1 MSQEALVAEARVG
14 GGALSLYRDLL
25 VHRSDAVTE
34 TIPLAQLA
42 SVRIAFERDAAKL
55 GGAIALGLVAAL
67 LLLVAAPLRAWLAA
81 VAVKAAEPGTRESL
95 ESVLHSVFSA
105 LAGLAGAL
113 PAIAVAL
120 LVAAAALSALWAY
133 GRTTLTLSFAAT
145 ARVLSLRG
153 RNAALIEFAESLA
166 ARLSALA
173 QSR

>member
-1 MSQEALVAEARVG
+1 MSRDALVAEARVG
-14 GGALSLYRDLL
+14 DGALSLYPDLL

-42 SVRIAFERDAAKL
+42 SVRIAFEREAGKL

-81 VAVKAAEPGTRESL
+81 LAGKAAEPGARESL

-113 PAIAVAL
+113 PWI
-120 LVAAAALSALWAY
+120 AAAALVGGTVLAALWAY
-133 GRTTLTLSFAAT
+133 GRTTLTISFAAT
-145 ARVLSLRG
+145 DRVLSLRG
-153 RNAALIEFAESLA
+153 RDAALIEFAESLA
-166 ARLSALA
+166 ARLGALA